1 MISVF
6 FLCFLATCS
15 AMVFDICDYGARIS
29 DCLQTESIQKAID
42 AAGANGGGIVRVPE
56 GRYRTGG
63 LVLRSNVTLKLEDG
77 AILEASRNPDDYPG
91 SNRWYRGVI
100 RADGARNVGIEGG
113 RFSMINGMNCFD
125 PLGEENYRGPHALLF
140 INCTNINLSGYS
152 IYDSG
157 NWAHAIFHSRNVHI
171 NDVKVYGGHDACDVH
186 DSEDVLVENCKL
198 YTGDDGIA
206 GFGNYRCTVRD
217 CIIDS
222 GCQAIRFGG
231 NDCLFER
238 CHTAYPPSFGHRYSL
253 SDEEKRLAV
262 NHGEVLQH
270 KTIAGFLYYCDER
283 WKITRRQENIRL
295 KDCTFDHPGRFFR
308 MNFDGR
314 NQWCCNKPLV
324 SISFENC
331 RFLGLQMPATV
342 YGDESDPIEMVFK
355 NCHFAADRE
364 TSGEILTAY
373 NFKRLV
379 FENPTFE
386 RYVNPHIITRS
397 KGDVVITGGVL
408 QSRYKPDDA
417 DKIYSLEEI
426 YSLLQKM
433 PVDSAAWLK
442 WQQSIPISDESLWDE
457 QRGLYVLKSDPAKLD
472 VWGSILAVFRGET
485 KHQKRIAYSIRRRY
499 GYYVGWN
506 NKGMVATTDRGELSS
521 LPAGAFAYTLFLH
534 DILPARAFLT
544 DFLRTPGKTPAET
557 AGVKLA
563 VQKMLKKKD

>member
-1 MISVF
+1 
-6 FLCFLATCS
+6 
-15 AMVFDICDYGARIS
+15 
-29 DCLQTESIQKAID
+29 
-42 AAGANGGGIVRVPE
+42 
-56 GRYRTGG
+56 
-63 LVLRSNVTLKLEDG
+63 
-77 AILEASRNPDDYPG
+77 
-91 SNRWYRGVI
+91 
-100 RADGARNVGIEGG
+100 
-113 RFSMINGMNCFD
+113 
-125 PLGEENYRGPHALLF
+125 
-140 INCTNINLSGYS
+140 
-152 IYDSG
+152 
-157 NWAHAIFHSRNVHI
+157 
-171 NDVKVYGGHDACDVH
+171 
-186 DSEDVLVENCKL
+186 
-198 YTGDDGIA
+198 
-206 GFGNYRCTVRD
+206 
-217 CIIDS
+217 
-222 GCQAIRFGG
+222 
-231 NDCLFER
+231 
-238 CHTAYPPSFGHRYSL
+238 
-253 SDEEKRLAV
+253 
-262 NHGEVLQH
+262 
-270 KTIAGFLYYCDER
+270 
-283 WKITRRQENIRL
+283 
-295 KDCTFDHPGRFFR
+295 
-308 MNFDGR
+308 
-314 NQWCCNKPLV
+314 
-324 SISFENC
+324 
-331 RFLGLQMPATV
+331 
-342 YGDESDPIEMVFK
+342 MVFK

-397 KGDVVITGGVL
+397 KGDVVITGSVL